1 MTSFKTVVVLLA
13 TLSFSLSTLAN
24 EAELAQVMQQIEA
37 LKAQVERL
45 QQKLEQTDQVAQQA
59 NQVAEI
65 AVESIE
71 EGSSALSA
79 LEGISIGGYGE
90 LHYNDLD
97 SGRDIDFHRFVLF
110 LGKQFTDK
118 LSFFSEIELEHSL
131 AGDGKPGE
139 VELEQ
144 AYIEYRL
151 SDSFAV
157 KAGQFLVPIGILNET
172 HEPPTFYGVER
183 NGIEKEIIP
192 STWWEGGAAISHHS
206 LSGWSYD
213 VALHSGLKVPT
224 EGKNAF
230 RIRSGRQKVAKAVA
244 EDLAVTGRVRYTGVP
259 GLELSVSA
267 QHQQDITQG
276 LLDVSATLLEAHAIY
291 QTGPFSLRALYAD
304 WDIDGV
310 QAETLGKDSQNG
322 FYLEPSYRFNDAW
335 SVFARYGEYDT
346 TAGLSNSEPVKQFDL
361 GLNWNLHENVV
372 LKADFQNQSG
382 SKDDDGFNLG
392 VGYHF

>member
-1 MTSFKTVVVLLA
+1 MKLIRIIVVLL
-13 TLSFSLSTLAN
+13 TTSSISFAVSAN
-24 EAELAQVMQQIEA
+24 EAELANVMQQIEA
-37 LKAQVERL
+37 LKAQVEIL
-45 QQKLEQTDQVAQQA
+45 QQKLEKTDQVAKEA
-59 NQVAEI
+59 NEAAEI

-97 SGRDIDFHRFVLF
+97 SGSEIDFHRFVLF
-110 LGKQFTDK
+110 LGKQFNDK

-144 AYIEYRL
+144 AYIEYSL
-151 SDSFAV
+151 SDSSSA
-157 KAGQFLVPIGILNET
+157 KAGLFLLPIGILNET

-192 STWWEGGAAISHHS
+192 STWWEAGAAYSRSS

-213 VALHSGLKVPT
+213 LALHSGLKVPT
-224 EGKNAF
+224 EGNNAF
-230 RIRSGRQKVAKAVA
+230 RIRSGRQKVAEASA

-259 GLELSVSA
+259 GLELSFSA

-276 LLDVSATLLEAHAIY
+276 LQDVSATLLEAHAIY
-291 QTGPFSLRALYAD
+291 QTGPFSLRALYAE
-304 WDIDGV
+304 WDIDGI
-310 QAETLGKDSQNG
+310 QAEALGKDSQDG
-322 FYLEPSYRFNDAW
+322 FYLEPSYRFNDNW

-346 TAGLSNSEPVKQFDL
+346 TAGLSNSEAVEQFDI
-361 GLNWNLHENVV
+361 GVNWNLHENVV

-392 VGYHF
+392 VGYQF